1 MMTGRGVKGIL
12 AAVVLF
18 LLECVLPYPATAQMT
33 GGSGDGGG
41 GTGTYAL
48 EEGERNLKFAAIPI
62 PGFSDVLGFSLGV
75 IGMAYYKMD
84 RHDDDLPPSS
94 TGILGFYS
102 ENNSWVGMAFQKFHL
117 AQDKWRATAAFGTG
131 SFKYQ
136 FNPSS
141 AGPGFPDVFLD
152 YTTVSD
158 FIFLKGSR
166 LTWSKLYLGAE
177 ILAWSAKVS
186 IEPDLAEVPNE
197 FYSSL
202 GANGEWDG
210 RDHVMYPTSGTNTTV
225 RYDVYD
231 EALGSDRDFSKL
243 NVKVSGYTTLGDTT
257 RVLAGRI
264 LTDSAFGDVPFSGQA
279 ILSGNQNLR
288 GYSNG
293 RHRGDKLLTLETEY
307 RWNFWGRWGAVGF
320 AGVGFVGE
328 NWDNFSSNDALPG
341 AGLGL
346 RFRMIET
353 YKINARIDY
362 GWGKHDQA
370 VYFSIGEAY

>member
-1 MMTGRGVKGIL
+1 MTGLGTKAIL
-12 AAVVLF
+12 VVVALIF
-18 LLECVLPYPATAQMT
+18 LGNVPVPAMAQMST
-33 GGSGDGGG
+33 GSGDGGG
-41 GTGTYAL
+41 SGTYAL
-48 EEGERNLKFAAIPI
+48 EDDERNLKFAAIPI
-62 PGFSDVLGFSLGV
+62 PGYSDVLGFSLGI

-84 RHDDDLPPSS
+84 RHDDNLPPSS

-102 ENNSWVGMAFQKFHL
+102 ENNSWVGMAFQKFHF
-117 AQDKWRATAAFGTG
+117 AHDKWRATAAFGTG

-141 AGPGFPDVFLD
+141 AGPGFPDLFLD

-166 LTWSKLYLGAE
+166 LTWSELYLGAE
-177 ILAWSAKVS
+177 VLAWSAKVS
-186 IEPDLAEVPNE
+186 IDPDLLEVPNE

-202 GANGEWDG
+202 GVNGEWDG
-210 RDHVMYPTSGTNTTV
+210 RNHVMYPTSGTNTTV

-231 EALGSDRDFSKL
+231 EALGSDRDFRKL
-243 NVKVSGYTTLGDTT
+243 KVKISGYTTLGDTT

-264 LTDSAFGDVPFSGQA
+264 LADAAFGDVPFSGQA

-288 GYSNG
+288 GYANG

-307 RWNFWGRWGAVGF
+307 RWNFYGRWGAVGF

-328 NWDNFSSNDALPG
+328 DWDSFSTADALPA

-362 GWGKHDQA
+362 GWGKNDQA

>member
-1 MMTGRGVKGIL
+1 MTGWGTKGIL
-12 AAVVLF
+12 TVVALVF
-18 LLECVLPYPATAQMT
+18 FGIVPNPATAQMA
-33 GGSGDGGG
+33 SGGG
-41 GTGTYAL
+41 GGGGGGAYAL
-48 EEGERNLKFAAIPI
+48 EDGERNLKFAAIPI
-62 PGFSDVLGFSLGV
+62 PGYSEVLGFSLGI
-75 IGMAYYKMD
+75 IGMAYYKID

-102 ENNSWVGMAFQKFHL
+102 ENNSWVGMAFQKFHF
-117 AQDKWRATAAFGTG
+117 ARDEWRATAAFGTG

-141 AGPGFPDVFLD
+141 AGPGFPDIFLD

-158 FIFLKGSR
+158 FVYLKGSR
-166 LTWSKLYLGAE
+166 LTWSRLYLGAE
-177 ILAWSAKVS
+177 ALAWSAKVS
-186 IEPDLAEVPNE
+186 IDPDLVEIPNE

-202 GANGEWDG
+202 GVNGEWDG
-210 RDHVMYPTSGTNTTV
+210 RDHIMYPTSGTNTTV
-225 RYDVYD
+225 RYDFYD
-231 EALGSDRDFSKL
+231 EALGSDRDFRKL
-243 NVKVSGYTTLGDTT
+243 NIKISGYTTLGDTT

-264 LTDSAFGDVPFSGQA
+264 LTDAAFGDVPFSGQA

-288 GYSNG
+288 GYAKG

-307 RWNFWGRWGAVGF
+307 RWNFYGRWGAVGF

-328 NWDNFSSNDALPG
+328 NWNSFSTGNALPA

-362 GWGKHDQA
+362 GWGQDDQA

>member
-1 MMTGRGVKGIL
+1 MTGWGTKGIL
-12 AAVVLF
+12 VIAALIFVNV
-18 LLECVLPYPATAQMT
+18 PGSATAQMA
-33 GGSGDGGG
+33 SGGG
-41 GTGTYAL
+41 GGGGAGAYAL

-62 PGFSDVLGFSLGV
+62 PGYSDVLGFSLGI

-102 ENNSWVGMAFQKFHL
+102 ENNSWVGMAFQRFHL
-117 AQDKWRATAAFGTG
+117 AEDKWRATAAFGTG

-177 ILAWSAKVS
+177 ALAWTAKVS
-186 IEPDLAEVPNE
+186 IDPNLADIPNE

-202 GANGEWDG
+202 GVNGEWDS
-210 RDHVMYPTSGTNTTV
+210 RNHVMYPISGTNTTV

-231 EALGSDRDFSKL
+231 EALGSDRDFQKL
-243 NVKVSGYTTLGDTT
+243 NVKISGYTTLGDTT

-288 GYSNG
+288 GYANG

-307 RWNFWGRWGAVGF
+307 RWNFWGKWGAVGF
-320 AGVGFVGE
+320 AGVGFVGKDW
-328 NWDNFSSNDALPG
+328 NSFSADDALPG
-341 AGLGL
+341 AGIGL

-362 GWGKHDQA
+362 GWGKNDQA